1 MSKTKI
7 PCSEL
12 PWGQLPSPTVQASA
26 VTSPFCCALQKC
38 VLGWVRAG
46 LPGSSIT
53 AFGSHQKC
61 LLPGPHI
68 SFHILRGISFW
79 FACFS
84 LILFFSFFRFFFL
97 NQTTVE
103 DMSLE
108 GVSGGHSVQCPPPSG
123 ASQVDRVAQGR
134 ISGKRHSN
142 PAHLFQG
149 LTTLLGRTFKVLSAL
164 STFIISPSF
173 SACPRSICHCL
184 ASALI
189 HMLLSGILCALC
201 TRFAEA
207 LVPSLQ
213 LAHTIH
219 PFSKRTRKKML
230 KNALGTECREHTWV

>member
-84 LILFFSFFRFFFL
+84 LILFFSFFLFFFSEPD
-97 NQTTVE
+97 NCWRYE
-103 DMSLE
+103 F
-108 GVSGGHSVQCPPPSG
+108 
-123 ASQVDRVAQGR
+123 GR
-134 ISGKRHSN
+134 
-142 PAHLFQG
+142 G
-149 LTTLLGRTFKVLSAL
+149 LRRSLSAV
-164 STFIISPSF
+164 SSSKWSF
-173 SACPRSICHCL
+173 TSRSGRSRSYLRETPQQPC
-184 ASALI
+184 
-189 HMLLSGILCALC
+189 
-201 TRFAEA
+201 
-207 LVPSLQ
+207 PSLPGPDQ
-213 LAHTIH
+213 PTG
-219 PFSKRTRKKML
+219 
-230 KNALGTECREHTWV
+230 KNF